1 VTICPC
7 CGSKSSQSGRGI
19 LAEACAS
26 CGAHSV
32 GEPLPRPEH
41 ELPSYGRSLLL
52 TVIGSLSVLVFAID
66 TVLSLFAH
74 KPLAFGF
81 WSWIAAAET
90 AAWHLKWAMIPVS
103 ALVFFGSRRIFK
115 SVKHSPQN
123 FCGLRYARNGYF
135 ASAAVPLLVLVL
147 IGITVPERLRQRQRA
162 IHAGTYAQLYRIDR
176 ALRDY
181 RRQFGTLPSD
191 PRDLARLPDSD
202 GSLALALANTD
213 ITGYSVDPLEVA
225 AVPTKKPRS
234 LRGAA
239 ILNASVTTNDEPIA
253 GISFT
258 NYHLR
263 LPGDDKILGTDDDLI
278 LSDGLI
284 SKVSDLPKRDAAN
297 TVVKSR

>member
-1 VTICPC
+1 
-7 CGSKSSQSGRGI
+7 
-19 LAEACAS
+19 LAEACVS
-26 CGAHSV
+26 CGALSV
-32 GEPLPRPEH
+32 GEPLPRPEY

-52 TVIGSLSVLVFAID
+52 TVIGSLIVLVFVLD
-66 TVLSLFAH
+66 TVLSLVAH

-81 WSWIAAAET
+81 WSWVAAAET
-90 AAWHLKWAMIPVS
+90 AAWHLKWAMIPIG
-103 ALVFFGSRRIFK
+103 ALVLFGNRRLFNSIK
-115 SVKHSPQN
+115 QAPEA
-123 FCGLRYARNGYF
+123 FCGLRYARRGYF

-147 IGITVPERLRQRQRA
+147 IGVTIPERLRQRDRA
-162 IHAGTYAQLYRIDR
+162 IDAGRNANLYRFDR

-202 GSLALALANTD
+202 GSLAVALANTD

-225 AVPTKKPRS
+225 AVPTKKPRP

-263 LPGDDKILGTDDDLI
+263 LAGDDKILGTDDDLV

-284 SKVSDLPKRDAAN
+284 SKVSDLPKRDAVK